1 VTPSVF
7 GVAVFSQLED
17 LPIHSQG
24 MRPALHV
31 LVGILGLAFPR
42 LASADTEVLK
52 TSSGSPVHWTRAQI
66 SLALQTTAPS
76 RTAPQD
82 AVERAIQRAADTWN
96 AVGSGQPH
104 FYISLGGDADVV
116 IAFCRGRWL
125 GETIDLGRSQFTASL
140 RDGSVS
146 SATVEI
152 NECDHSFSSSDTI
165 GADRFNLQSV
175 ITHELGHVLGLGHN
189 NDSNAVMH
197 PNGREGAQVRRPNA
211 DDQTALALLY
221 FGRFSPDEQV
231 AVERPP
237 ATVHAGVAAASNPAL
252 PSISKAEAPPPEL
265 LSVLSLTAVSG
276 KQVMVYTCEPTVLP
290 PLGSAAK
297 TGRTPSQR
305 IKRRVRTP

>member
-1 VTPSVF
+1 LTPPTFSV
-7 GVAVFSQLED
+7 AAFSQVEN
-17 LPIHSQG
+17 LPIHSHG

-31 LVGILGLAFPR
+31 LVGILGLAFAR

-52 TSSGSPVHWTRAQI
+52 TSAGSPVHWTRAQI

-76 RTAPQD
+76 RTTPQD

-104 FYISLGGDADVV
+104 FYVSLGGDADVV

-125 GETIDLGRSQFTASL
+125 GDTIDLGRSQFTASL

-152 NECDHSFSSSDTI
+152 NECDHSFGSSDTV
-165 GADRFNLQSV
+165 GADSFNLQSV
-175 ITHELGHVLGLGHN
+175 ITHELGHVLGLGHS

-197 PNGREGAQVRRPNA
+197 PNGREGAHVRRPSA

-221 FGRFSPDEQV
+221 FGRFSPDEQAPV
-231 AVERPP
+231 GGPP
-237 ATVHAGVAAASNPAL
+237 ATVHAGVTAATTPTL
-252 PSISKAEAPPPEL
+252 PPISKAEAQPPEM
-265 LSVLSLTAVSG
+265 LSVISVTAVSG
-276 KQVMVYTCEPTVLP
+276 KQVIVYTCEPTVLP

-297 TGRTPSQR
+297 TGHTPSQR
-305 IKRRVRTP
+305 IKRRVRAP